1 MNAIVGD
8 GAYYLTAQD
17 GRCRA
22 SKKYATFELCEQKST
37 ITGKRVA
44 LTYKMGEVNAQSC
57 GGEPICA
64 QHDRV
69 PLAIKARN
77 LADSTLPTPA
87 KASFSLCTS
96 QETVVFSCGTGAKV
110 VSVCASPGAS
120 RTGGYVQYRFGV
132 PGAPEITLPAT
143 RVSPSQAST
152 GATETYSGGGS
163 AWLRFQQGGYGY
175 VVYAGIGRWGSRGE
189 TRDVAGV
196 VVEQPRAANMNM
208 KCVGKIT
215 SLLGPDWFGEMGI
228 QRKTPD
234 ESFELPNP

>member
-1 MNAIVGD
+1 MRHVIRIILASLIGLVWIGAQAAPQQGALNQLREGRVMNAIVGD
-8 GAYYLTAQD
+8 GAYYLT
-17 GRCRA
+17 
-22 SKKYATFELCEQKST
+22 S
-37 ITGKRVA
+37 
-44 LTYKMGEVNAQSC
+44 QSC

-132 PGAPEITLPAT
+132 PGAPEVTLPAT